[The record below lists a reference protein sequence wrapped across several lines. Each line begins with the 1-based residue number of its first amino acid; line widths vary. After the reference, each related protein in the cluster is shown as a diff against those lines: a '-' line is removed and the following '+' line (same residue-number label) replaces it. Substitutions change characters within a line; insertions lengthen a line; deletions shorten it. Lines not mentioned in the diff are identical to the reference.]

1 MLLKGATEYFF
12 FSFFSPLMYY
22 IWTRVYPPSIPSI
35 SPQFPLP
42 QIHFPPSIPPLR
54 KKSGLSG
61 TLTKHSIT
69 SNNKTRHIASHQG
82 WMRQPCRRKRFPQ
95 IYNRVRD
102 SLCSHQG
109 FHKNTKL
116 HVEDLGETPP
126 VSLISVSPHEFQ
138 LIL

>member
-1 MLLKGATEYFF
+1 MLLKGTTEYFF
-12 FSFFSPLMYY
+12 FFFLLSCITSGLEFTLLP
-22 IWTRVYPPSIPSI
+22 
-35 SPQFPLP
+35 SPQSLPNSLFPRSTS
-42 QIHFPPSIPPLR
+42 HPLYLLSE
-54 KKSGLSG
+54 KKSGLPG

-69 SNNKTRHIASHQG
+69 SYSKTRHIASHQG
-82 WMRQPCRRKRFPQ
+82 WMRQPRRRKRFPQ

-116 HVEDLGETPP
+116 HVEDLDETPP